1 MELCVN
7 IEVSQSVAYVKE
19 LDHIGVLRFFF
30 FVLYFRHIDIVLRL

>member
-30 FVLYFRHIDIVLRL
+30 LFFILDILT